1 MIGGNGQQGL
11 PLAGRSKHACAAA
24 PSISAEIAVAHPP
37 RLPSG
42 HGSPARLAEVAG
54 HPAGRLAQPRRSRR
68 WPDGYCKRERCEAL
82 VAAKPNPPPFDLGP
96 GMPDVRSGHR
106 TARRPLWAAVQ
117 GGLAMTSS
125 DTLDGSNRRRRS
137 QLFLQMLPF
146 CAACPR
152 SCNAC
157 SPILRALRL
166 GTRCPTARLFTISLS
181 HPLAGP
187 RNSPPTWAL
196 FFCQSPVLSVTCRSS
211 SGERGP
217 ALGWTGAQRALRG
230 LAPFSVAIGSG
241 AIGRG
246 FIGKGTRRAGAL
258 RVRGNVRAA
267 PRLPTGAFL
276 LSPAGACAIGPMRT
290 VSFHTSGLV
299 CPNPCVL
306 VSPNPCVQETNF
318 LVRSGAGASNWL
330 PRRERM
336 EARRR
341 RRTALKP

>member
-137 QLFLQMLPF
+137 QLFLQMLLF
-146 CAACPR
+146 AQLVLAHAMHVRR
-152 SCNAC
+152 SCVRFVLERVAPRRVY
-157 SPILRALRL
+157 SPY
-166 GTRCPTARLFTISLS
+166 LFPIPWQGPGVSP
-181 HPLAGP
+181 HVGPL
-187 RNSPPTWAL
+187 L
-196 FFCQSPVLSVTCRSS
+196 LSVTCFVSH
-211 SGERGP
+211 
-217 ALGWTGAQRALRG
+217 
-230 LAPFSVAIGSG
+230 
-241 AIGRG
+241 
-246 FIGKGTRRAGAL
+246 
-258 RVRGNVRAA
+258 
-267 PRLPTGAFL
+267 LPVIKWRTW
-276 LSPAGACAIGPMRT
+276 ACSWLDRCAK
-290 VSFHTSGLV
+290 
-299 CPNPCVL
+299 
-306 VSPNPCVQETNF
+306 
-318 LVRSGAGASNWL
+318 GASWAGSIQRCNWQWRNWQGVHRKRHP
-330 PRRERM
+330 PRGC
-336 EARRR
+336 
-341 RRTALKP
+341 P